1 MKITLTINGEQKVFN
16 DRVPLSSLVDE
27 DDKTIIAAKVN
38 NRIRELSYEVYFDAE
53 IEFLTTKDYD
63 AVKIYETSLRYLV
76 AMAMDRLYPGVE
88 IHFSYSISRSI
99 YMEIL
104 DKNIIVDEKLVLRL
118 VKELDSLIDRNLPFK
133 RKIVSNDQAAEFY
146 QNNPTFQDKLAILK
160 YRPEKTVHFY
170 ECDGYINYM
179 YGYMV
184 PTTGRLKKYK
194 LMQYNGGILIRYP
207 RSESNG
213 KVPDFEDMPRYSH
226 SLREAQDWA
235 HKMNTNSVAGIND
248 YIENGQAVE
257 LINMSEA
264 RHNDMLAELGKN
276 IADNPDIRLIA
287 IAGPSS
293 SGKTTFANRLRIEL
307 MSRGLRPVRISIDD
321 YYLNDDE
328 TPLDEDGKPDL
339 ESVDALDLALFNKNM
354 LDLIEG
360 KEVTLPR
367 FDFKGRGRMVGRTLK
382 VASDQPIII
391 EGIHALNEVMT
402 SSIPAK
408 NKFKIFIS
416 PQAQMNI
423 DYDNPVSLTDL
434 RLLRRLVRDYAYR
447 NSSAEETIAM
457 WPSVR
462 KGEFKWI
469 YATEEDA
476 DFVFN
481 SFLPYELPVMRK
493 VAIPLL
499 RAIPYE
505 SEHFTV
511 AERLLRL
518 LKYFV
523 DMDDEWIP
531 NNSLI
536 REFIGGSCFEEVK

>member
-104 DKNIIVDEKLVLRL
+104 DKNIIVDEKLVLKL
-118 VKELDSLIDRNLPFK
+118 VKELDSLIDRILPFT

-402 SSIPAK
+402 ASIPAK

>member
-235 HKMNTNSVAGIND
+235 YKMNTNSVAGIND

-264 RHNDMLAELGKN
+264 RHNDMLAELGNN

-360 KEVTLPR
+360 KEVTLPH

-402 SSIPAK
+402 ASIPAK

>member
-104 DKNIIVDEKLVLRL
+104 DKNIIVDEKLVLKL
-118 VKELDSLIDRNLPFK
+118 VKELDSLIDRNLPFT

-493 VAIPLL
+493 VVIPLL

>member
-360 KEVTLPR
+360 KEVTLPH

-402 SSIPAK
+402 ASIPAK

-493 VAIPLL
+493 VAIPIL

>member
-402 SSIPAK
+402 ASIPAK

-493 VAIPLL
+493 VAIPIL

>member
-118 VKELDSLIDRNLPFK
+118 VKELDSLIDRNLPFT

>member
-104 DKNIIVDEKLVLRL
+104 DKNIIVDEKLVLKL
-118 VKELDSLIDRNLPFK
+118 VKELDSLIDRNLPFT

>member
-235 HKMNTNSVAGIND
+235 YKMNTNSVAGIND

-360 KEVTLPR
+360 KEVTLPH

-402 SSIPAK
+402 ASIPAK

>member
-104 DKNIIVDEKLVLRL
+104 DKNIIVDEKLVLKL
-118 VKELDSLIDRNLPFK
+118 VKELDSLIDRNLPFT

-264 RHNDMLAELGKN
+264 RHNDMLVELGKN

>member
-360 KEVTLPR
+360 KEVTLPH

-402 SSIPAK
+402 ASIPAK

>member
-1 MKITLTINGEQKVFN
+1 
-16 DRVPLSSLVDE
+16 
-27 DDKTIIAAKVN
+27 
-38 NRIRELSYEVYFDAE
+38 
-53 IEFLTTKDYD
+53 
-63 AVKIYETSLRYLV
+63 
-76 AMAMDRLYPGVE
+76 
-88 IHFSYSISRSI
+88 
-99 YMEIL
+99 
-104 DKNIIVDEKLVLRL
+104 
-118 VKELDSLIDRNLPFK
+118 
-133 RKIVSNDQAAEFY
+133 
-146 QNNPTFQDKLAILK
+146 
-160 YRPEKTVHFY
+160 
-170 ECDGYINYM
+170 
-179 YGYMV
+179 
-184 PTTGRLKKYK
+184 
-194 LMQYNGGILIRYP
+194 
-207 RSESNG
+207 
-213 KVPDFEDMPRYSH
+213 MPRYSH

>member
-360 KEVTLPR
+360 KEVTLPH